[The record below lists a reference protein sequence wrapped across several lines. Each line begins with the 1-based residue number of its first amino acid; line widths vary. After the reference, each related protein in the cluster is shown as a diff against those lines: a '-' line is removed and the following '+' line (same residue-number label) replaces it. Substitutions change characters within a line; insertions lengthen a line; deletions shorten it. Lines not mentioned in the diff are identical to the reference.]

1 VAKAAE
7 SSGPEV
13 FEPLIGTEVDRKSA
27 RKDGREI
34 VAMRC
39 VETGGGFAIEC
50 DVYPADG
57 LRVEPL
63 RPGPYRF
70 SHREDADAFIDE
82 AVKALTYL
90 GCEVDVG

>member
-1 VAKAAE
+1 V
-7 SSGPEV
+7 S
-13 FEPLIGTEVDRKSA
+13 EPALRPDALDGEELDRRSA

-34 VAMRC
+34 VALRC
-39 VETGGGFAIEC
+39 IELHGGFTIEC

-70 SHREDADAFIDE
+70 GTRSEADAFIDE
-82 AVKALTYL
+82 AVKALEYL
-90 GCEVDVG
+90 GCEVS

>member
-1 VAKAAE
+1 MSEHAFP
-7 SSGPEV
+7 PET
-13 FEPLIGTEVDRKSA
+13 LIGEDLDRRSA

-39 VETGGGFAIEC
+39 VETNGTFAIEC
-50 DVYPADG
+50 DVYPAGG

-70 SHREDADAFIDE
+70 ATRADADAFIDE
-82 AVKALTYL
+82 AVRALEHL
-90 GCEVDVG
+90 GCEVS

>member
-1 VAKAAE
+1 VTEPALQ
-7 SSGPEV
+7 P
-13 FEPLIGTEVDRKSA
+13 EPLTGDELDRRSA

-34 VAMRC
+34 VALRC
-39 VETGGGFAIEC
+39 VEANGGFAIEC

-70 SHREDADAFIDE
+70 ATRADANAFIDE
-82 AVKALTYL
+82 AVKALEHL
-90 GCEVDVG
+90 GCEVS

>member
-1 VAKAAE
+1 MSEPALR
-7 SSGPEV
+7 SGPLYGE
-13 FEPLIGTEVDRKSA
+13 EVDRRSA

-34 VAMRC
+34 VALRC
-39 VETGGGFAIEC
+39 VELHGGFTIEC

-70 SHREDADAFIDE
+70 GTRSEADDFIAE
-82 AVKALTYL
+82 AMKALEYL
-90 GCEVDVG
+90 GCEIA

>member
-1 VAKAAE
+1 VSE
-7 SSGPEV
+7 SA
-13 FEPLIGTEVDRKSA
+13 FQAEPLLGEELDRRSA

-39 VETGGGFAIEC
+39 VLSGGAFAIEC

-70 SHREDADAFIDE
+70 ATRADADAFIDE
-82 AVKALTYL
+82 AVRALEHL
-90 GCEVDVG
+90 GCEIS

>member
-1 VAKAAE
+1 V
-7 SSGPEV
+7 S
-13 FEPLIGTEVDRKSA
+13 EPSAQPDTLRGLELDRRSA

-39 VETGGGFAIEC
+39 VEAHGSFAIEC
-50 DVYPADG
+50 DVYPAGG

-70 SHREDADAFIDE
+70 ATRADANAFIDE
-82 AVKALTYL
+82 AVKALEHL
-90 GCEVDVG
+90 GCDVS